1 MHQSAPFSILSAM
14 LIVGIFAGTTP
25 AVSQQWPQKPLK
37 IVVAFPPGTPGDITG
52 RGINDKLGA
61 ALGQPVVIENRP
73 GAGGNIGAEAV
84 GNSAPDG
91 YTLLMGTPGSLTIN
105 PNLMAKVT
113 YSLNDFSPITL
124 ATISPFVIVVHPSTP
139 ANNIINASRRRL

>member
-25 AVSQQWPQKPLK
+25 AVAQQWPQKPLK
-37 IVVAFPPGTPGDITG
+37 IVVAFPPGTPGDITV

-84 GNSAPDG
+84 GIHLASRPGLDHDDQSANLRQDRIQAG
-91 YTLLMGTPGSLTIN
+91 EYDRSDYPGSRCANAVL
-105 PNLMAKVT
+105 PP
-113 YSLNDFSPITL
+113 FSGRQDGAGIDHHG
-124 ATISPFVIVVHPSTP
+124 AH
-139 ANNIINASRRRL
+139 